1 MSFKLQL
8 DVDNATV
15 GELSALLSAARAAG
29 VRDGDALHLDGITVT
44 IEVSTP
50 REQKPTPPSPE
61 STPQNSRQTPRS
73 WGRADRIGEATIR
86 SIIDALNDRGEN
98 QRGNDYGSFSD
109 GAGFHG

>member
-8 DVDNATV
+8 DVDTATV

-29 VRDGDALHLDGITVT
+29 VRDGDALHLDGTTLT

-50 REQKPTPPSPE
+50 REEKPAPRQEPSPD
-61 STPQNSRQTPRS
+61 SSRQAPRS

-98 QRGNDYGSFSD
+98 PRGNDYGSFGG
-109 GAGFHG
+109 GAGYHG

>member
-8 DVDNATV
+8 DVENATV

-29 VRDGDALHLDGITVT
+29 VREGDSLDLDGTTLT

-50 REQKPTPPSPE
+50 REEKPAPPRPE
-61 STPQNSRQTPRS
+61 SSPHDSRQAPRS

-98 QRGNDYGSFSD
+98 SRGNDYGSFGD
-109 GAGFHG
+109 GAGYHG

>member
-15 GELSALLSAARAAG
+15 SELSALLSAARAAG
-29 VRDGDALHLDGITVT
+29 VRDGDALHLDGTTLT

-50 REQKPTPPSPE
+50 REEKPAPPRQEPSPD
-61 STPQNSRQTPRS
+61 SSRQAPRS
-73 WGRADRIGEATIR
+73 WGRADTIR

-98 QRGNDYGSFSD
+98 PRGNDYGSFGDS
-109 GAGFHG
+109 AGYHG

>member
-1 MSFKLQL
+1 MSFRLQL

-29 VRDGDALHLDGITVT
+29 VRDDDALHLDGTTFT

-50 REQKPTPPSPE
+50 REEKPVPPRPE
-61 STPQNSRQTPRS
+61 SAPQNSRQAPRS
-73 WGRADRIGEATIR
+73 WARADRIGEATIR

-98 QRGNDYGSFSD
+98 PRGNDYGSFGD
-109 GAGFHG
+109 GAGYHG

>member
-29 VRDGDALHLDGITVT
+29 VRDGDALHLEGTT
-44 IEVSTP
+44 LPIEVSPPREEKPVTP
-50 REQKPTPPSPE
+50 RPE
-61 STPQNSRQTPRS
+61 SAPHNSRQAPRS

-98 QRGNDYGSFSD
+98 PRGNDYGSFGD
-109 GAGFHG
+109 GAGYHG